1 MKKLSLAILICT
13 LLGPLAAS
21 LRAQKLQRINPDG
34 LLKTPNYTQ
43 IVKAG
48 KLLFIAGQ
56 IGITPDGK
64 LVGPGMKEQVDQ
76 VLTNLETAVKSQ
88 GGDLGNIAKTTVY
101 VTNMDEFRSPEV
113 FALRLKRFNN
123 KLPTGTLVQVQRLV
137 DPAYKVEIEA
147 IAVLP

>member
-1 MKKLSLAILICT
+1 MKKLSLAILFCT
-13 LLGPLAAS
+13 LAGPLAAF

-43 IVKAG
+43 IVRAG

-56 IGITPDGK
+56 VGSTPDGK
-64 LVGPGMKEQVDQ
+64 LVGPGMKEQVDR
-76 VLTNLETAVKSQ
+76 VLTNLEIAIKSQ
-88 GGDLGNIAKTTVY
+88 GGDLGNVAKTTVY
-101 VTNMDEFRSPEV
+101 VTNMDEFRSPDV

-123 KLPTGTLVQVQRLV
+123 NLPTGTLVQVQRLAE
-137 DPAYKVEIEA
+137 PGYKVEIDA